1 MVTRRRK
8 QPKEATAPPRVC
20 NHRPL
25 GPYARIC
32 DPRLLL
38 AEGLDPEKAE
48 EYARARADHD
58 RDSHKKAPGCAPAHV
73 TPCHPLGDNTVS
85 VRS

>member
-38 AEGLDPEKAE
+38 AEGLDEGTAKECA
-48 EYARARADHD
+48 AARADPD
-58 RDSHKKAPGCAPAHV
+58 RGGRRPAP
-73 TPCHPLGDNTVS
+73 
-85 VRS
+85 